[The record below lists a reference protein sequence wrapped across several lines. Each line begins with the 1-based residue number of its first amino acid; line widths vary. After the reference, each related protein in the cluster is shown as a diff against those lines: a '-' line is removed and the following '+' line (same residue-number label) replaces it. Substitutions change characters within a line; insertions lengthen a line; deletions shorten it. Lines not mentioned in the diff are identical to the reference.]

1 MVLCTDCDI
10 SCWPS
15 LPYRVTQLVVSRNL
29 NLNNLRYFTMIS
41 KFLRLLELILCF
53 LLAAFLFLS
62 FTFLL
67 LPVSFLLAI
76 ILTILMTWGFLFLIW
91 IVLLK
96 PLERPLIRNTFFLLG
111 KILKKLTII
120 QIFFLLLLAFLLPW
134 NISLRKK
141 LLGIRTK

>member
-1 MVLCTDCDI
+1 ML
-10 SCWPS
+10 
-15 LPYRVTQLVVSRNL
+15 
-29 NLNNLRYFTMIS
+29 S

-76 ILTILMTWGFLFLIW
+76 ILTILMTWGFLFVIW

-141 LLGIRTK
+141 